1 VLREDRVSVKTTFNK
16 ENSIMNYPLEG
27 IRVIALEQYIAGP
40 DCSMWLADFGAE
52 VIKIERPGKGE
63 PRRNYM
69 PVVKDDKGNVAFGGF
84 KIYNRNKKSV
94 TLDIRSEKGKQ
105 IYKDLVANADVVIEN
120 LGPHAVDRMGLG
132 YDVLSAVNPRLI
144 YAAISGFGR
153 DEKMKGIYSD
163 RPAFD
168 PVIQAMAG
176 ILDHIGE
183 DNGPPLWGL
192 PGLADL
198 YTGVVT
204 GYAIMMALYMREKT
218 GEGQFIDSSMYD
230 TLVSLNAMAVM
241 VYSFAGLVIRRGT
254 AGKFQYPMGTFKVKD
269 GRYVALLVANDKVW
283 EQFCKAIAREDLIK
297 DPKTQNGPAR
307 VQNKDFLDPIVSAW
321 MEARTSEEVVA
332 ELLKE
337 NVPVGPVNS
346 VNDLIG
352 CPHLKARKML
362 LEIDDPIAGKRIFAN
377 TPVRMSKMKERV
389 PTTAP
394 DLGAHTD
401 EILRELLKYDSDTI
415 ASLRAEGI
423 V

>member
-1 VLREDRVSVKTTFNK
+1 MK
-16 ENSIMNYPLEG
+16 SI
-27 IRVIALEQYIAGP
+27 
-40 DCSMWLADFGAE
+40 F
-52 VIKIERPGKGE
+52 
-63 PRRNYM
+63 
-69 PVVKDDKGNVAFGGF
+69 
-84 KIYNRNKKSV
+84 
-94 TLDIRSEKGKQ
+94 
-105 IYKDLVANADVVIEN
+105 
-120 LGPHAVDRMGLG
+120 
-132 YDVLSAVNPRLI
+132 
-144 YAAISGFGR
+144 
-153 DEKMKGIYSD
+153 SD

-204 GYAIMMALYMREKT
+204 GYAIMLALYMREKT

-241 VYSFAGLVIRRGT
+241 VYSFAGLIVRRGT
-254 AGKFQYPMGTFKVKD
+254 AGKFQHPMGTFRVKN
-269 GRYVALLVANDKVW
+269 GKYVALMVANDKVW
-283 EQFCKAIAREDLIK
+283 GQFCKAIGREDLVN
-297 DPKTQNGPAR
+297 DPKTQNGQAR
-307 VQNKDFLDPIVSAW
+307 VQNKEFLDPIVSEW
-321 MEARTSEEVVA
+321 MEARTSEEVV
-332 ELLKE
+332 ELLLKE

-346 VNDLIG
+346 VEDLMK

-362 LEIDDPIAGKRIFAN
+362 LEIDDPIAGKRVFAN
-377 TPVRMSKMKERV
+377 TPVRMSKMKDRI

-394 DLGAHTD
+394 DLGSHTE
-401 EILRELLKYDSDTI
+401 EILMNLLNYDSYMI

>member
-1 VLREDRVSVKTTFNK
+1 MD
-16 ENSIMNYPLEG
+16 YPLEG

-69 PVVKDDKGNVAFGGF
+69 PAVMDDKGNWAFGGF

-105 IYKDLVANADVVIEN
+105 IYKELVAQADVVIEN
-120 LGPHAVDRMGLG
+120 LGPHAVDRLGLG
-132 YDVLSAVNPRLI
+132 YNVLSAVNPRLI

-153 DEKMKGIYSD
+153 SENLKGIYSD

-183 DNGPPLWGL
+183 ENGPPLWGL

-204 GYAIMMALYMREKT
+204 GYAVMLALYMREKT

-230 TLVSLNAMAVM
+230 TLVSLNAMGIM
-241 VYSFAGLVIRRGT
+241 VYSFAGLVVRRGT
-254 AGKFQYPMGTFKVKD
+254 AGKFQHPMGTFRVKN
-269 GRYVALLVANDKVW
+269 GKYVALMVANDKVW
-283 EQFCKAIAREDLIK
+283 ERFCKAIGREDLVN
-297 DPKTQNGPAR
+297 DPKTKDGPAR
-307 VQNKDFLDPIVSAW
+307 VQNKDYLDPIVSEW
-321 MEARTSEEVVA
+321 MEARTSEEVVD

-346 VNDLIG
+346 IDDLMV
-352 CPHLKARKML
+352 CPHLKERKML
-362 LEIDDPIAGKRIFAN
+362 LEIDDPVAGKRVFAN
-377 TPVRMSKMKERV
+377 TPVRMSKMKDRI

-394 DLGAHTD
+394 DLGAHTE
-401 EILRELLKYDSDTI
+401 EILASLLHYDSKMI
-415 ASLRAEGI
+415 ASLRTEGI

>member
-1 VLREDRVSVKTTFNK
+1 
-16 ENSIMNYPLEG
+16 MNYPLEG

-69 PVVKDDKGNVAFGGF
+69 PAVQDDKGNWAFGGF

-94 TLDIRSEKGKQ
+94 TLDIRSAKGKQ
-105 IYKDLVANADVVIEN
+105 IYKDLVARADVVIEN
-120 LGPHAVDRMGLG
+120 LGPHAVDRLGLG
-132 YDVLSAVNPRLI
+132 YDVLSELNPRLI

-153 DEKMKGIYSD
+153 DEEMKGIYSD

-204 GYAIMMALYMREKT
+204 GYAIMLALYMREKT

-241 VYSFAGLVIRRGT
+241 VYSFAGLIVRRGT
-254 AGKFQYPMGTFKVKD
+254 AGKFQHPMGTFRVKN
-269 GRYVALLVANDKVW
+269 GKYVALMVANDKVW
-283 EQFCKAIAREDLIK
+283 GQFCKAIGREDLVNN
-297 DPKTQNGPAR
+297 PKTQNGQAR
-307 VQNKDFLDPIVSAW
+307 VQNKEFLDPIVAEW
-321 MEARTSEEVVA
+321 MEARTSEEVV
-332 ELLKE
+332 EQLLKE

-346 VNDLIG
+346 VEDLMK
-352 CPHLKARKML
+352 CPHLQARKML
-362 LEIDDPIAGKRIFAN
+362 LEIDDPITGKRIFAN
-377 TPVRMSKMKERV
+377 TPVRMSKKKDRI

-394 DLGAHTD
+394 DLGEHTE
-401 EILRELLKYDSDTI
+401 EILKSLLGYDADKI

>member
-1 VLREDRVSVKTTFNK
+1 MD
-16 ENSIMNYPLEG
+16 YPLEG

-52 VIKIERPGKGE
+52 VIKIERPVTGE

-69 PVVKDDKGNVAFGGF
+69 PVVEDGRGNRAFGGF

-94 TLDIRSEKGKQ
+94 TLDIRTDKGKQ
-105 IYKDLVANADVVIEN
+105 IYKDLVARADVVVEN
-120 LGPHAVDRMGLG
+120 LGPHAVDRLGIG
-132 YDVLSAVNPRLI
+132 YDVLSKVNPRII

-153 DEKMKGIYSD
+153 GEDLKGVYSD

-183 DNGPPLWGL
+183 ENGPPLWGL

-204 GYAIMMALYMREKT
+204 GYAIMLALFMREKT

-230 TLVSLNAMAVM
+230 TLVSLNAMSVM
-241 VYSFAGLVIRRGT
+241 VYTFAGLVVRRGT
-254 AGKFQYPMGTFKVKD
+254 AGKFQYPMGTFRVKD
-269 GRYVALLVANDKVW
+269 GRYVALLVANDAVW
-283 EQFCKAIAREDLIK
+283 TRFCKAIGRSDLVS
-297 DPKTQNGPAR
+297 DPRTQNGPAR
-307 VQNKDFLDPIVSAW
+307 VQNKDFLDPIVSDW
-321 MEARTSEEVVA
+321 MEARTVDEVVE

-346 VNDLIG
+346 VEELVR

-362 LEIDDPIAGKRIFAN
+362 LEIDDPVAGKRIFAN
-377 TPVRMSKMKERV
+377 TPVRMSKMKDRPPV
-389 PTTAP
+389 TAP
-394 DLGAHTD
+394 DLGAHTE
-401 EILRELLKYDSDTI
+401 EILAGLLSYDSDTI
-415 ASLRAEGI
+415 GFLRSEGVI
-423 V
+423 

>member
-1 VLREDRVSVKTTFNK
+1 
-16 ENSIMNYPLEG
+16 MNYPLEG

-52 VIKIERPGKGE
+52 VIKIERPVKGE

-69 PVVKDDKGNVAFGGF
+69 PAVQDDKGNWAFGGF

-94 TLDIRSEKGKQ
+94 TLDIRSERGTQ
-105 IYKDLVANADVVIEN
+105 IYKELVAKADVVVEN
-120 LGPHAVDRMGLG
+120 LGPGAVDRLGLG
-132 YDVLSAVNPRLI
+132 YDVLSALNPRLI

-153 DEKMKGIYSD
+153 STDPRAVYTE

-176 ILDHIGE
+176 ILDHIGVE
-183 DNGPPLWGL
+183 GGPPLWGL

-204 GYAIMMALYMREKT
+204 GYAVMMALYMREKT

-230 TLVSLNAMAVM
+230 TLVSLNAMGIM
-241 VYSFAGLVIRRGT
+241 VYSFAGLVVRRGT
-254 AGKFQYPMGTFKVKD
+254 AGKFQYPMGTFKVKN
-269 GRYVALLVANDKVW
+269 GRYVAMMAANDDVW
-283 EQFCKAIAREDLIK
+283 KRLCTAIGREDLIN
-297 DPKTQNGPAR
+297 DPRTQNGPAR
-307 VQNKDFLDPIVSAW
+307 VQNREFLDPIISEW
-321 MEARTSEEVVA
+321 MEARTSEEVVDA
-332 ELLKE
+332 LLKE

-346 VNDLIG
+346 VDDLFK
-352 CPHLKARKML
+352 CPHLKARRML
-362 LEIDDPIAGKRIFAN
+362 LEIDDPVAGKRIFAN
-377 TPVRMSKMKERV
+377 TPIRMSKMKDRP

-401 EILRELLKYDSDTI
+401 EVLKGLLNYDSAAI
-415 ASLRAEGI
+415 ASLRSEGI

>member
-1 VLREDRVSVKTTFNK
+1 MVAKAIIYK
-16 ENSIMNYPLEG
+16 ENYIMNYPLEG

-69 PVVKDDKGNVAFGGF
+69 PAVQDDKGNWAYGGF

-105 IYKDLVANADVVIEN
+105 IYKDLVAQADVVIEN
-120 LGPHAVDRMGLG
+120 LGPHAVERLGLG
-132 YDVLSAVNPRLI
+132 YDVLSTVNPRLI

-153 DEKMKGIYSD
+153 REDMKGIYSD

-183 DNGPPLWGL
+183 EDGPPLWGL

-204 GYAIMMALYMREKT
+204 GYAIMLALYMREKT

-230 TLVSLNAMAVM
+230 TLVSLNAMSIM
-241 VYSFAGLVIRRGT
+241 VYSFSGLIVRRGT
-254 AGKFQYPMGTFKVKD
+254 AGKFQYPKGTFRVKN
-269 GRYVALLVANDKVW
+269 GKYMAIMVAKDKVW
-283 EQFCKAIAREDLIK
+283 GKFCKALGREDLIN

-307 VQNKDFLDPIVSAW
+307 VQNKDYLDPIVSEW
-321 MEARTSEEVVA
+321 MEARTSEEVVTA
-332 ELLKE
+332 LLKE

-346 VNDLIG
+346 VDDLIN
-352 CPHLKARKML
+352 CPHLKARNML
-362 LEIDDPIAGKRIFAN
+362 LEIDDSIAGKRMFAN
-377 TPVRMSKMKERV
+377 TPIRMSKMKDRMPV
-389 PTTAP
+389 TAP
-394 DLGAHTD
+394 DLGAHTE
-401 EILRELLKYDSDTI
+401 EILMNLLNYNSEKI
-415 ASLRAEGI
+415 KELRAEG
-423 V
+423 VV